1 MRWLAGVLALALL
14 SCGGSSDS
22 GSGGGEARGKR
33 LYTTLCI
40 SCHGP
45 TGGGGALAPPLADL
59 SSHWE
64 REQLAEYLSDPRAWV
79 EQDERLQGLKQRYS
93 MEMPAVSA
101 PEADRLLLADH
112 VLRLSAGL

>member
-1 MRWLAGVLALALL
+1 MRWLAGVLALTLV
-14 SCGGSSDS
+14 SCGGGAD
-22 GSGGGEARGKR
+22 SGGGEARGKR

-59 SSHWE
+59 SSHWQ
-64 REQLAEYLSDPRAWV
+64 REQLAEYLANPRAWV
-79 EQDERLQGLKQRYS
+79 EKDERLQGLKQRYS
-93 MEMPAVSA
+93 TEMPAASA
-101 PEADRLLLADH
+101 SAEDRLLLADH